1 MPRKIPHETADPRRP
16 KAAAAVRN
24 DKALQNFFKHLD
36 LDLFRHMILTAPP
49 DSKFGRIATLL
60 DDPRYARTSLPLL
73 TRKLG
78 ISLIDLVEGYA
89 ETALA
94 LAHMASLHRL
104 PEVVAENAV
113 DALPTKVTC
122 PQCDG
127 HKRVN
132 EPTGKK
138 NKAKY
143 PLRVRC
149 PNCAGLG
156 IVRRPGETDAKKL
169 MFQHEKLIGDGGQRV
184 QVGVNVG
191 LAIPSLM
198 DAVDA
203 QERALKLEAR
213 VVEAKVVSDE

>member
-1 MPRKIPHETADPRRP
+1 MPRKNAQKAADPRRP
-16 KAAAAVRN
+16 KAPALARD

-49 DSKFGRIATLL
+49 DSKFGRIATIL
-60 DDPRYARTSLPLL
+60 DDPRYATKPLPLL
-73 TRKLG
+73 TRQLG
-78 ISLIDLVEGYA
+78 ISLVDLVEGYA

-94 LAHMASLHRL
+94 VAHMASLHRL

-122 PQCDG
+122 PDCGG
-127 HKRVN
+127 HKRVDD
-132 EPTGKK
+132 PTGKV
-138 NKAKY
+138 NKVGN
-143 PLRVRC
+143 PMRVRC

-156 IVRRPGETDAKKL
+156 MVRRPGETDAKKL

-184 QVGVNVG
+184 SVGVNVG

-198 DAVDA
+198 DAVDV
-203 QERALKLEAR
+203 QERALKLESR
-213 VVEAKVVSDE
+213 VVEAKVVTDG